1 MKGEKGDINKKCSVE
16 EKMKKNSLSKLLITF
31 VALFIVLSAG
41 MKAYGEPNPDE
52 TDYKKWSRIAVSS
65 VKEKYPD
72 AELTDYKYVG
82 RKEVNEKETRDT
94 FHIKCTQQNRSFIVK
109 ADVVFNPT
117 TGKLITVNIEELRE
131 GGL

>member
-1 MKGEKGDINKKCSVE
+1 
-16 EKMKKNSLSKLLITF
+16 MKKNSLSKLLITF
-31 VALFIVLSAG
+31 VALFIVLTAG

-52 TDYKKWSRIAVSS
+52 TDYKKWSQIAVSS

-82 RKEVNEKETRDT
+82 RKEVNENETRDT
-94 FHIKCTQQNRSFIVK
+94 FHIKCTQKNRSFIVK

-117 TGKLITVNIEELRE
+117 NGKLITVNIEELRE